1 MTRES
6 GRSFR
11 FDRME
16 LAGSLGDLGTLLPL
30 AVGMIMLN
38 QMNAT
43 SVMVSVGLF
52 YILAGLYFGV
62 PVAVQPMKVIAAYAI
77 TSEMTQLQIVSSGL
91 WMGALVLFLGA
102 TGLIGVIQRYTPK
115 SAVRGV
121 QLAVGV
127 VLLMKGLEL
136 MIGHDPNLAVQM
148 IGPINTGLLL
158 GAAGLGLTL
167 LLLENKKLPAALVLI
182 VFGIAAG
189 LLIGKPL
196 DREAFAWG
204 FHLPAPM
211 PYGWPAWDDLVWV
224 LPIVVL
230 PQLPMTIG
238 NAIISNTDLTHEYF
252 PETAGRVTNR
262 SVSIS
267 QGLANLVSFFLGGIP
282 MCHGAGGVAA
292 HYRFGARTTGSNL
305 YIGGIFLVLALVFGE
320 NIVSVLRLLPL
331 SILGVLLAFA
341 GLQLAL
347 MIEDL
352 RDRKSLFVALFML
365 GLALAFNLAVAFI
378 AGIALAYVA
387 KSDKIRV

>member
-136 MIGHDPNLAVQM
+136 MIGHDPNLAVQT

-167 LLLENKKLPAALVLI
+167 LLLGNKKLPAALVLI

-196 DREAFAWG
+196 DREAFVWG

>member
-115 SAVRGV
+115 STVRGV

-136 MIGHDPNLAVQM
+136 MIGHDPNLAVQT

-167 LLLENKKLPAALVLI
+167 LLLGNKKLPAALVLI

-262 SVSIS
+262 RVSIS